1 MNNMNFRRQTNCQSC
16 GNCRQQNNV
25 SDLTAAATNLS
36 LNQEMT
42 TRDVAARWVRSAAT
56 AATGRM

>member
-1 MNNMNFRRQTNCQSC
+1 VETANSRIMYLT
-16 GNCRQQNNV
+16 
-25 SDLTAAATNLS
+25 LTAAATNLS